1 MILEIVKTE
10 HSPLDISS
18 ACQLVGTSRT
28 WFNAWLKKPATLEA
42 KFDPLYE
49 PIHALKKENRKY
61 GYRRVYHALKET
73 EHKAGKKKIIKSMR
87 KHDFLCKKRKF
98 TVHTTNSNHGLR
110 TYPNLIKNLVVVG
123 LNKVWT
129 ADITYIRLAN
139 GTTVYLSV
147 IMDRFSRKF
156 LGWQLSYNI
165 DTQLC
170 LDALHMAL
178 KEREGA
184 DLSDL
189 IHHSDQ
195 GVQYASNEYIAELE
209 KRGIKISMS
218 RKGNPYD
225 NAHMESAIKTIKY
238 EEVYMD
244 EYQSFSDA
252 FNNIKHFIEEV
263 YNKKRLH
270 SGIGYKPPTEFEQQ
284 YKLKEV
290 VT

>member
-10 HSPLDISS
+10 HEPLDISS
-18 ACQLVGTSRT
+18 ACQQVGMSRT
-28 WFNAWLKKPATLEA
+28 WFNAWLKKPATTETE
-42 KFDPLYE
+42 FDPLYE
-49 PIHALKKENRKY
+49 PIQAIKKGNRKY
-61 GYRRVYHALKET
+61 GYRRVYHALKVT
-73 EHKAGKKKIIKSMR
+73 EVNVGKKKVLKSMR
-87 KHDFLCKKRKF
+87 KHDFLCKKREFKI
-98 TVHTTNSNHGLR
+98 HTTNSNHGLR
-110 TYPNLIKNLVVVG
+110 TYPNLIKSLVVVG

-147 IMDRFSRKF
+147 VMDRFSRKF
-156 LGWQLSYNI
+156 IGWQLSYNI

-170 LDALHMAL
+170 LDALQMAF
-178 KEREGA
+178 KERDGA
-184 DLSDL
+184 DLSEL

-209 KRGIKISMS
+209 SYGIKISMS

-238 EEVYMD
+238 EEIYMD
-244 EYQSFSDA
+244 EYTSFSDA
-252 FNNIKHFIEEV
+252 YNNIKHFIEQV

-270 SGIGYKPPTEFEQQ
+270 SAIGYKPPTEFEQQ

-290 VT
+290 VA

>member
-1 MILEIVKTE
+1 MILEIVKSE
-10 HSPLDISS
+10 HEPLDISS
-18 ACQLVGTSRT
+18 ACTSVGMSRA
-28 WFNAWLKKPATLEA
+28 WFNVWLKKPAQIEA
-42 KFDPLYE
+42 ESDPLYE
-49 PIHALKKENRKY
+49 PIHAIKKGNRRY
-61 GYRRVYHALKET
+61 GYRRVYHALNKGE
-73 EHKAGKKKIIKSMR
+73 KIAGRKKIIQTMR
-87 KHDFLCKKRKF
+87 KHDFLCKKRTFKL
-98 TVHTTNSNHGLR
+98 HTTDSNHGLR
-110 TYPNLIKNLVVVG
+110 TYPNLIKELIVIG

-147 IMDRFSRKF
+147 VMDRFSRKF

-165 DTQLC
+165 DAKLC
-170 LDALHMAL
+170 VDALLMAF

-184 DLSDL
+184 DLSGL

-195 GVQYASNEYIAELE
+195 GVQYASGEYISELE

-238 EEVYMD
+238 DEVYMD

-252 FNNIKHFIEEV
+252 YNNIKHFIEEV

-270 SGIGYKPPTEFEQQ
+270 SSIGYIPPTEFEQQ

-290 VT
+290 VA